1 MAVSRFLVF
10 CLLFLSTAASPSA
23 AQRTTPVVDPAE
35 LLKSVVKITT
45 TVPSDARTARGLGTS
60 REGSGVVIDS
70 SGLILTIGY
79 LILEAE
85 TVDVGLHDGSTVAAE
100 TIAYDHDSGFGLLRA
115 TKKLDI
121 KPASLGRSS
130 IVEVRDRV
138 LAVSHGGQDMT
149 VPAMVVSRRPF
160 AGSWEYLLESAIYT
174 APAHPVFG
182 GAALFSD
189 KGELLG
195 IGSLIVNNAIAPDA
209 HLPGNMF
216 VPVDILKPVL
226 ADLLDKGRSQLPLRP
241 WLGIYADEINGR
253 LFVSRT
259 AQGGPASKAGIEQ
272 GDLLVGVGG
281 KPVTGLADFYRK
293 VWATGIAGTAV
304 QVNVLRG
311 VSVQPVEVKS
321 IDRYQWL
328 RSRRSY

>member
-149 VPAMVVSRRPF
+149 VPAMVVSRRRSRE
-160 AGSWEYLLESAIYT
+160 AGSICLK
-174 APAHPVFG
+174 APSIPRRPTLSL
-182 GAALFSD
+182 GAQPCSPTRANCSV
-189 KGELLG
+189 
-195 IGSLIVNNAIAPDA
+195 S
-209 HLPGNMF
+209 
-216 VPVDILKPVL
+216 
-226 ADLLDKGRSQLPLRP
+226 GR
-241 WLGIYADEINGR
+241 
-253 LFVSRT
+253 
-259 AQGGPASKAGIEQ
+259 
-272 GDLLVGVGG
+272 
-281 KPVTGLADFYRK
+281 
-293 VWATGIAGTAV
+293 
-304 QVNVLRG
+304 
-311 VSVQPVEVKS
+311 
-321 IDRYQWL
+321 
-328 RSRRSY
+328 